1 MAQEVQQGD
10 ALLIVDVQNDFIPGG
25 ALPVPHGD
33 EIVPV
38 LNDWIAAAREANV
51 PIYASRDWHPFN
63 HISFEDEGGRWPSHC
78 VRETP
83 GASFAQDLDLQED
96 VAVLSKAEKPEK
108 EAYSAFDG
116 TELADRLRKSGVKRL
131 WVGGLALDYC
141 VRASVLDAVKS
152 GIEAHLILPATR
164 AIAEETAKKAI
175 EDMRAAGAV
184 IEKES
189 RPYAKAGAKS

>member
-25 ALPVPHGD
+25 ALPVPDGD

-38 LNDWIAAAREANV
+38 LNEWIAAAREANV
-51 PIYASRDWHPFN
+51 PVYASRDWHPFN
-63 HISFEDEGGRWPSHC
+63 HVSFEDEGGPWPAHC

-83 GASFAQDLDLQED
+83 GAAFVADLDLEED
-96 VAVLSKAEKPEK
+96 VTVLSKAEKPDK

-116 TELADRLRKSGVKRL
+116 TGLAGRLETSGVKRL

-152 GIEAHLILPATR
+152 GVETHLILPATR
-164 AIAEETAKKAI
+164 AIEEETAKKAI
-175 EDMRAAGAV
+175 GEMEAAGAV
-184 IEKES
+184 IERES
-189 RPYAKAGAKS
+189 RPYARAGAKS